1 MIVVAGIGDQRF
13 GQRNALSRTA
23 EVYPR
28 DIFRRGPGNA
38 AKRAAGRDGLIFPA
52 HPAKPQLGAPLVI
65 WRVLRIHKGGAD
77 WTVSAHGPEPE
88 RCATRIRGCGTEAA
102 CD

>member
-13 GQRNALSRTA
+13 GQRNALSRNA
-23 EVYPR
+23 AIYPR
-28 DIFRRGPGNA
+28 DIFRRGPRNV
-38 AKRAAGRDGLIFPA
+38 AKWAAGRDGLIFPA

-77 WTVSAHGPEPE
+77 WTVSEQGLELE
-88 RCATRIRGCGTEAA
+88 RCATRIRGVGTEAA
-102 CD
+102 CA